1 MERLGFGKLCPPL
14 VMCGV
19 ELQVCRRCVLYI
31 VPLCIIHCAVAA
43 MQLCVS
49 HALQLLSGSS
59 ANDLVSFG
67 LPRKGA
73 EELAAA
79 VDRIADMEKWMEL
92 QVTSELNCD
101 SYANLCGA

>member
-1 MERLGFGKLCPPL
+1 MQF
-14 VMCGV
+14 
-19 ELQVCRRCVLYI
+19 
-31 VPLCIIHCAVAA
+31 CA
-43 MQLCVS
+43 S

-73 EELAAA
+73 EELADA

-92 QVTSELNCD
+92 QVTLTLNCR
-101 SYANLCGA
+101 S